1 MSTLNAAVYVSPNLA
16 ESLSIIKAGTI
27 AVAYI
32 QLHMGQRDY
41 IEPEIAKQLGR
52 IGCQVKHVDLYR
64 TRNAFEH
71 DDILNGLVR
80 AGEVALFIGSGNGQL
95 IEAAIRRG
103 IFTMVLEKSFV
114 GAAFIQEKLYHL
126 EKTLQQEK
134 NLLVELKTKY
144 RGIEHE

>member
-1 MSTLNAAVYVSPNLA
+1 MSTLNAAVYVSPDLA
-16 ESLSIIKAGTI
+16 EALSIMKAGTI
-27 AVAYI
+27 TVVYI
-32 QLHMGQRDY
+32 QRHMGQTDY
-41 IEPEIAKQLGR
+41 IEPEIANQLKR

-64 TRNAFEH
+64 NRNAFEH

-114 GAAFIQEKLYHL
+114 GASFIQEKLCNL
-126 EKTLQQEK
+126 EKTL
-134 NLLVELKTKY
+134 L
-144 RGIEHE
+144 RGNHRS